1 MAKYNLFILVTAVSL
16 MWSNTG
22 YAFRVCNDENIDV
35 YSASTRYVVG
45 EISYDEM
52 SGEANGTETTY
63 NYGNRDFEGFI
74 ECHVTYEL
82 SGIIEAGSS
91 TFVLNAKRT
100 NHSAICPAAL
110 IEAQYPSESLY
121 VFQMHFESDG
131 TSQVHLG
138 NSGELF
144 ASGDWKDGK
153 TFYRTPEECS
163 TTSG

>member
-74 ECHVTYEL
+74 ECHVT
-82 SGIIEAGSS
+82 
-91 TFVLNAKRT
+91 
-100 NHSAICPAAL
+100 
-110 IEAQYPSESLY
+110 
-121 VFQMHFESDG
+121 
-131 TSQVHLG
+131 
-138 NSGELF
+138 
-144 ASGDWKDGK
+144 
-153 TFYRTPEECS
+153 
-163 TTSG
+163 